1 MIFMSWILHVQA
13 KKSRT
18 WKKTKQQQEQ
28 EQHFEDTQQNK
39 CFLEIG
45 RNSGKHLCWS
55 YIPPVCNFIQKEIHA
70 QVFPCSDFPH
80 VKI

>member
-1 MIFMSWILHVQA
+1 MIFIVLDSSHTSQ
-13 KKSRT
+13 KKSNL
-18 WKKTKQQQEQ
+18 KKKKNQQQEQ
-28 EQHFEDTQQNK
+28 RFEDAQQNK

-45 RNSGKHLCWS
+45 RNSGKHMCWS